1 MMTRKILAAG
11 IAALALS
18 SCSTITHTSQTASV
32 DTRLYNLTVADMKV
46 ANAKDSV
53 TVDWKWNPLST
64 ISLKAQK
71 ESATHALLN
80 RNDAD
85 VLVEPQYIVTRRGIF
100 RGGSVTVTGYPAT
113 YTDFR
118 PMSSEDAE
126 KIATVNGD
134 GSTVVVNPV
143 ISTTAGKVVKNR
155 KPTFIPSRKRV
166 EAHHKFVNLIG
177 GVVTTLDH
185 DYVDDEG
192 YLISAMYGSYGR
204 NWGWYGKLTLK
215 SADCHNEL
223 THESGHKWA
232 PSVTFGGIKTIVG
245 GLSAFGGLGIGG
257 YYFEDHEYDHLS
269 TSYLYRSVDKVK
281 FSIPVELGL
290 MMRIKKV
297 NIVAGASYSTP
308 LQGGNGNFNPF
319 AGIGYSF

>member
-134 GSTVVVNPV
+134 CSTVVVNPV

-166 EAHHKFVNLIG
+166 EAHHQFVNLIG
-177 GVVTTLDH
+177 GAVIDI
-185 DYVDDEG
+185 DDNISVG
-192 YLISAMYGSYGR
+192 YQLGAMYGSYGKS
-204 NWGWYGKLTLK
+204 WGWYGKFVLNSTMCYDGRERDESRKWTPSLT
-215 SADCHNEL
+215 
-223 THESGHKWA
+223 
-232 PSVTFGGIKTIVG
+232 VGGIKTIYG
-245 GLSAFGGLGIGG
+245 GLSAFGGVGIGG
-257 YYFEDHEYDHLS
+257 YFLRDYEYGYDNYGYS
-269 TSYLYRSVDKVK
+269 TSFNIEKAK
-281 FSIPVELGL
+281 FTIPVELGL
-290 MMRIKKV
+290 MMRISKV
-297 NIVAGASYSTP
+297 NISVGATYTTP
-308 LQGGNGNFNPF
+308 LCGGYGNVNPF
-319 AGIGYSF
+319 AGVGFSF

>member
-32 DTRLYNLTVADMKV
+32 DIRLYNLTVADMKV

-166 EAHHKFVNLIG
+166 EAHHQFVNLIG
-177 GVVTTLDH
+177 GAVIDI
-185 DYVDDEG
+185 DASIDDG
-192 YLISAMYGSYGR
+192 YQLGAMYGSYGKS
-204 NWGWYGKLTLK
+204 WGWYGKFVLNSGICYDGRESDESRKWTPSLT
-215 SADCHNEL
+215 
-223 THESGHKWA
+223 
-232 PSVTFGGIKTIVG
+232 VGGIKTIYG

-257 YYFEDHEYDHLS
+257 YFVNDGEYGYNAYGYETYFS
-269 TSYLYRSVDKVK
+269 IDKAK
-281 FSIPVELGL
+281 FTIPVELGL
-290 MMRIKKV
+290 MMRISKV
-297 NIVAGASYSTP
+297 NISVGATYTTP
-308 LQGGNGNFNPF
+308 LCGGYGNVNPF